1 MDGHLDNDSLIYGDE
16 ASAMQDGGGRGH
28 DQSEDKQEDC
38 TGSTGQVTLR
48 QANWSYKILKECK
61 AQLQNESEIVRPAS
75 GST

>member
-1 MDGHLDNDSLIYGDE
+1 MTHWYRGDGDE
-16 ASAMQDGGGRGH
+16 ASAMQDGGGRGN
-28 DQSEDKQEDC
+28 DQSEDKQEDR

-48 QANWSYKILKECK
+48 QANWSYKILKERK